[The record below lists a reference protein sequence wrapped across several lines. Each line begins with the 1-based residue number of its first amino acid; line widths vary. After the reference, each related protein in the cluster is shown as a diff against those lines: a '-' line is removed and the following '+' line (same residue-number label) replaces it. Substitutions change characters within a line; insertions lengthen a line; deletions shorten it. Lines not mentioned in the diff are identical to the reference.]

1 MGSTKAAHEKA
12 ILKIIKENNIVFIEH
27 IWNYYFRLRKSQF
40 YNLGLEKSE
49 AIRDA
54 IDKNRAKEVNKMLN
68 NWLENKKSSTLQIAA
83 MRLICTPEQRQMLNQ
98 QYIEMKAEVAERR
111 ELSLQEAKAAIEK
124 LKEI

>member
-40 YNLGLEKSE
+40 YNLELEKSE

-54 IDKNRAKEVNKMLN
+54 IDKNRAKAANKMLN
-68 NWLENKKSSTLQIAA
+68 NWLENKNSTLQIAA

-111 ELSLQEAKAAIEK
+111 ELSLKEAKAAIEK

>member
-1 MGSTKAAHEKA
+1 MGSTKDEHEKA
-12 ILKIIKENNIVFIEH
+12 ILKIIKENNIMFIEH

-40 YNLGLEKSE
+40 YNLELEKSE
-49 AIRDA
+49 AIRSA
-54 IDKNRAKEVNKMLN
+54 IDNNRAREVNKMLN
-68 NWLENKKSSTLQIAA
+68 NWFENKNSTLQIAA

-124 LKEI
+124 LKDI

>member
-1 MGSTKAAHEKA
+1 MGSTKDAHEKA
-12 ILKIIKENNIVFIEH
+12 ILKIIEENNIMFIEH

-40 YNLGLEKSE
+40 YNLELEKSE
-49 AIRDA
+49 SIRSA
-54 IDKNRAKEVNKMLN
+54 IDNNRAKEVNKMLN
-68 NWLENKKSSTLQIAA
+68 NWFENKNSTLQIAA

-124 LKEI
+124 LKDI

>member
-124 LKEI
+124 LKDI

>member
-1 MGSTKAAHEKA
+1 MGSTKEAHEKA

-40 YNLGLEKSE
+40 YNLELEKSE
-49 AIRDA
+49 AIRAA
-54 IDKNRAKEVNKMLN
+54 IDNNRAKAVNKMLN
-68 NWLENKKSSTLQIAA
+68 NWLENKNSTLQIAA

>member
-40 YNLGLEKSE
+40 YNLELEKSE
-49 AIRDA
+49 AIRAA
-54 IDKNRAKEVNKMLN
+54 IDNNRAKEVNKMLN
-68 NWLENKKSSTLQIAA
+68 NWLENKNSTLQIAA

>member
-68 NWLENKKSSTLQIAA
+68 NWLENKKNSTLQIAA

>member
-1 MGSTKAAHEKA
+1 MGLTKAAHEKA

-40 YNLGLEKSE
+40 YNLELEKSE

-68 NWLENKKSSTLQIAA
+68 NWLENKKNSTLQIAA

>member
-40 YNLGLEKSE
+40 YNLELEKSE
-49 AIRDA
+49 AIRAA
-54 IDKNRAKEVNKMLN
+54 IDNNRAKEVNKMLN
-68 NWLENKKSSTLQIAA
+68 NWFENKNSTLQIAA

>member
-1 MGSTKAAHEKA
+1 MGLTKDEHEKE
-12 ILKIIKENNIVFIEH
+12 ILKIIIENNIMFIEH

-40 YNLGLEKSE
+40 YNLELEKSE
-49 AIRDA
+49 AIRAA
-54 IDKNRAKEVNKMLN
+54 IDNNRAREVNKMLN
-68 NWLENKKSSTLQIAA
+68 NWFENKNSTLQIAA

-124 LKEI
+124 LKDI

>member
-1 MGSTKAAHEKA
+1 MGSTKDAHEKA
-12 ILKIIKENNIVFIEH
+12 ILKIIKEKNIMFIEH

-40 YNLGLEKSE
+40 YNLELEKSE
-49 AIRDA
+49 AIRSA
-54 IDKNRAKEVNKMLN
+54 IDNNRAKEVNKMLN
-68 NWLENKKSSTLQIAA
+68 NWFENKNSTLQIAA

-124 LKEI
+124 LKDI

>member
-12 ILKIIKENNIVFIEH
+12 ILKIIKENNILFIGH

-40 YNLGLEKSE
+40 YNLELEKSE
-49 AIRDA
+49 AIKDA
-54 IDKNRAKEVNKMLN
+54 IDKNRAKGVDKMLN
-68 NWLENKKSSTLQIAA
+68 NWLENKKNSTLQIAA
-83 MRLICTPEQRQMLNQ
+83 MRMICTPEQRQMLNQ